1 MARIL
6 VVDDDQIDRMIVES
20 LLRLDGHEMVF
31 AEDGVEALALYKKR
45 PCDVVVTDLVMPKA
59 NGLRLIQD
67 LLEFDQQ
74 ARIIAITGSN
84 PGSLFVAEHYG
95 AIAILTKPL
104 QRDPF
109 LSAVAAAAAR
119 AT

>member
-1 MARIL
+1 MALIL

-31 AEDGVEALALYKKR
+31 AEDGTEALELYKQHR
-45 PCDVVVTDLVMPKA
+45 CDVVVTDLVMPKA

-67 LLEFDQQ
+67 LLEFDPQ
-74 ARIIAITGSN
+74 ARIVAITGSS
-84 PGSLFVAEHYG
+84 PGPLFLAERYG
-95 AIAILTKPL
+95 AVAILTKPL

-109 LSAVAAAAAR
+109 LSAVAAAAR
-119 AT
+119 LP